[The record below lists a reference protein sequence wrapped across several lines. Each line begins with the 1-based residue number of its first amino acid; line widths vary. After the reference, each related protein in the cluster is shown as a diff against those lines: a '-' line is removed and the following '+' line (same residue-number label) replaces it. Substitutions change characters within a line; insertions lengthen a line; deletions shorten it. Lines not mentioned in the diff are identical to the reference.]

1 MRCVFAFSVDLSDV
15 PKRPKHSRTTK
26 PKDQPSLPYRSS
38 DQAMDTSNKRGSRD
52 RGSSSFTALHRTE
65 LRSTRRKYDSCPLG
79 LHIRHTCHLWSASFL
94 DVVARGNAFSD
105 KLPHEDPN
113 FERDGN
119 FSYLSEMFP
128 RISFTRFPIA

>member
-1 MRCVFAFSVDLSDV
+1 MFAFSVDLFLMFQSVQNIAAQQNQRTCLAYLTDLV
-15 PKRPKHSRTTK
+15 IKRWTP
-26 PKDQPSLPYRSS
+26 
-38 DQAMDTSNKRGSRD
+38 SNKWGSRD